1 MISSRELISSPP
13 AATSALRATRAVRE
27 RGAVVIVWCDAHWAG
42 GVARVPA
49 DTEVFWRWLF
59 LPDRFSAGDR
69 IEVLQTYPPV
79 KACARMQH
87 PSNLGW
93 QKREPSGWSPKQ
105 LRVRG
110 GCEPN
115 NQGQLP
121 ADC

>member
-1 MISSRELISSPP
+1 MQMGR
-13 AATSALRATRAVRE
+13 
-27 RGAVVIVWCDAHWAG
+27 G

-59 LPDRFSAGDR
+59 LPDGFSAGDR

-87 PSNLGW
+87 PCNLGW
-93 QKREPSGWSPKQ
+93 QKREPSGWSPKR

-121 ADC
+121 ADCLPFGFAVFGEAYGAGHGVALNGSFEVAG